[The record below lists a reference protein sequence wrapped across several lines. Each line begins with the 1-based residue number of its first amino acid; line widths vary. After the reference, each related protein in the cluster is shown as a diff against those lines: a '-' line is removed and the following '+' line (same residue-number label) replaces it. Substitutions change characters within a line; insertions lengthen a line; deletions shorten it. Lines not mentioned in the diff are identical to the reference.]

1 MRGVRY
7 PDDALKALETAGI
20 GYGGWLANT
29 KVPAAFARRRVT
41 VHIPRRPYV
50 EALPG
55 IPTIRVFEALACG
68 IPLIC
73 ASWHDSENLFRP
85 GQDYLLAADSEAMC
99 QHLTSILND
108 REMAEALS
116 RSGLETILAR
126 HTCGHRVDELIG
138 ILRTLG
144 SSAEAT
150 GKETAE
156 AAE

>member
-1 MRGVRY
+1 
-7 PDDALKALETAGI
+7 
-20 GYGGWLANT
+20 
-29 KVPAAFARRRVT
+29 
-41 VHIPRRPYV
+41 
-50 EALPG
+50 
-55 IPTIRVFEALACG
+55 
-68 IPLIC
+68 
-73 ASWHDSENLFRP
+73 
-85 GQDYLLAADSEAMC
+85 MC